1 MQAKPNVSIYH
12 LLMSLVY
19 LPTALTL
26 QNGTATVTAC
36 SRGATMCF
44 TDSTEVAD
52 AELGWVNGKSAR
64 GVLTGRVK
72 SYAAT

>member
-1 MQAKPNVSIYH
+1 MLK
-12 LLMSLVY
+12 SLVY

-26 QNGTATVTAC
+26 QNGRATATAC
-36 SRGATMCF
+36 GRGATMCF
-44 TDSTEVAD
+44 TDPAEVAD
-52 AELGWVNGKSAR
+52 TGLGCVNAKSAW